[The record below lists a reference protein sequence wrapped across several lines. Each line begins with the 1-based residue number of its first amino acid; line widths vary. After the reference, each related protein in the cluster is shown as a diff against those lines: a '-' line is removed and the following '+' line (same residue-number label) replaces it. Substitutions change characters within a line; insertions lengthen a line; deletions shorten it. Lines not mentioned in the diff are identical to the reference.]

1 MRTVLPYT
9 QPAPYHSQWGED
21 RWIAENLHLPT
32 HGVFVDIGAGD
43 GVRGSNTLYVENLGW
58 RGLCVDADPRNHQ
71 RLRQRCCAVDTC
83 AVSATPGLWPFGMYR
98 HKPSWSGLH
107 RTGTDYQEIL
117 ATCRTLEDLLDQWRI
132 HHIDLLSIDV
142 EGTELDV
149 WTNPASSSSSTT
161 TPTPTDTA
169 TPSMNGWG
177 RTPTHSSTSP
187 RRTSSCVARPPPGGI
202 ADERPSAR
210 HRSSAARRPDHR
222 HLWPDRRRIG
232 MAGTT
237 RLAPMPRPRSG

>member
-83 AVSATPGLWPFGMYR
+83 AVSATTGLWPFGMYR

-107 RTGTDYQEIL
+107 RTGTDYQQTL
-117 ATCRTLEDLLDQWRI
+117 VTCRTLEDLLDQWCI
-132 HHIDLLSIDV
+132 NGIDLLSIDV

-149 WTNPASSSSSTT
+149 WKSFNPDKHQPKIVIIEYDDSH
-161 TPTPTDTA
+161 PD
-169 TPSMNGWG
+169 
-177 RTPTHSSTSP
+177 RH
-187 RRTSSCVARPPPGGI
+187 RRTIHDRLGQETYELVHVTPANLVLHRTDPRG
-202 ADERPSAR
+202 R
-210 HRSSAARRPDHR
+210 HHR
-222 HLWPDRRRIG
+222 
-232 MAGTT
+232 
-237 RLAPMPRPRSG
+237 